1 MKQNKNRKNQ
11 TNQNTQTNKIKF
23 PTQKIMIMLNK
34 QT

>member
-11 TNQNTQTNKIKF
+11 TNQNAQTNKIKF
-23 PTQKIMIMLNK
+23 PTPKIMIMLNK